1 MILRRLLPLRSTL
14 TRRTGLLAAALAL
27 LTGCSPTAVLN
38 TLVSRSSYRSEPDL
52 PYGAGPRHR
61 LDVYHPVRTASQP
74 SAAPGADA
82 ARPPIVVFFYGGNWS
97 SGERADYRFV
107 GESLA
112 SAGALTVIPDYR
124 LTPEVRYPDFLHDSA
139 AALAW
144 VFEHAEA
151 LGGDPQRVYVMG
163 HSAGAYNAAML
174 ALDARW
180 TSTPADPG
188 RPPLAGFIGIAG
200 PYDFLPIGLPDTQFA
215 FRWPDTP
222 RDTQPVEHVSARAPR
237 TLLIAALKDDLVDPT
252 RNTVRLGERLLA
264 VGAPVTVRLLDSV
277 NHVTVIAAMANPLT
291 FLAPVRGEVLRFV
304 GLK

>member
-1 MILRRLLPLRSTL
+1 MILRRLLSRRPAVL

-27 LTGCSPTAVLN
+27 LTGCSPTTVLN

-52 PYGAGPRHR
+52 AYGAGPRHR
-61 LDVYHPVRTASQP
+61 LDVYHPVR
-74 SAAPGADA
+74 AAPAPAPDA

-97 SGERADYRFV
+97 SGDRADYRFV

-144 VFEHAEA
+144 VYEHAVA

-180 TSTPADPG
+180 AGTPARPP

-200 PYDFLPIGLPDTQFA
+200 PYDFLPIGIPDTQLA
-215 FRWPDTP
+215 FNWPDTP
-222 RDTQPVEHVSARAPR
+222 RDTQPVEHASANAPR
-237 TLLIAALKDDLVDPT
+237 TLLIAARKDDLVDPS
-252 RNTVRLGERLLA
+252 RNTVRLGERLQA
-264 VGAPVTVRLLDSV
+264 AGARVTVQLLDGV
-277 NHVTVIAAMANPLT
+277 NHVTVIAAVANPLT

-304 GLK
+304 GLRP